1 MATDGWTT
9 DDLVFQWKKENP
21 VQVAKNMHLPRFILE
36 KFQTDLC
43 NSITNTGT
51 SITFRSSII
60 DPAIVVAFA
69 AGNEATDCRRLP

>member
-1 MATDGWTT
+1 MLASNSRPTLTIFSICLPITTDGWTT

-43 NSITNTGT
+43 NSITNTGML
-51 SITFRSSII
+51 SLPNR
-60 DPAIVVAFA
+60 VVHH
-69 AGNEATDCRRLP
+69 